1 MKISFH
7 CKREKDENINIESFA
22 KFYLP
27 SYFSEIK
34 KEILI
39 SCPDEDTT
47 QKRPDYYL
55 SPPGIAVE
63 VKRLYDKE
71 DIEKREKRNRIQ
83 SALNELTSKEQTL
96 NAVYF
101 LQYPWDLNIKRRK
114 EKNVAKKIFEAVKS
128 NLRSFK
134 IDNVGSFK
142 VIDKLKYDKT
152 KIILAIPNNITNIT
166 ETIYKSVLPLIGKV
180 EQQLSNVDAT
190 KKIFLLIA
198 DYFLSRDIP
207 DLFKAL
213 SYSYNSLS
221 QCKNIDE
228 IWLQIKTPGD
238 EFQHHLL
245 YSSDFF
251 TSFERGAFERIT
263 EKEIYLF
270 ENWFRPLSNLGDE
283 YKLKLFFALKKFL
296 KGNKPWEIFKD
307 SSVREEMVRLGD
319 WLAEN
324 DKFEDTKWIIDK
336 FINDPDPEEPENFSG
351 DPQFNYHQQII
362 NGEEPVVITTVLG
375 NLAWV
380 IKKLATRKEYISET
394 LNYTKILLSHKN
406 LYVKLQ
412 AIAPLIEISSK
423 RQWLDGW
430 GKRPR
435 QGQYKEFHDLT
446 FDLVKL
452 VKKNPKYKAIAKWLC
467 NVFAYYKDL
476 STEEVE
482 QVLNALKITEESAG
496 LFVYFAI
503 FRQKHYKDQ
512 PINYNNQKFEK
523 MLKEMIS
530 DKNGYLKLQ
539 ENIAFYLWKAYEE
552 NPNVIYEIKPYIELI
567 LEQPYLK
574 QVYEYIIKI
583 VKDCIES
590 EPDLCTQWY
599 KHILFVISEY
609 PPRILPHTEKIV
621 EAIAKFNPNKLTN
634 IVEKLLHL
642 WGKGAFIGDL
652 KRLFESYKFVPSEN
666 KRWEIKEK
674 FQELYNS
681 MRKRNPEI
689 EIDWD

>member
-1 MKISFH
+1 MKVSKIIIS
-7 CKREKDENINIESFA
+7 DNPNT
-22 KFYLP
+22 
-27 SYFSEIK
+27 EIYVDHF
-34 KEILI
+34 I
-39 SCPDEDTT
+39 
-47 QKRPDYYL
+47 DYYL
-55 SPPGIAVE
+55 SLYKVGNIAIKVE
-63 VKRLYDKE
+63 ILYDREEIEFTQLRSSGLKE
-71 DIEKREKRNRIQ
+71 LQKALDELVQ
-83 SALNELTSKEQTL
+83 SENFA
-96 NAVYF
+96 NAVYY
-101 LQYPWDLNIKRRK
+101 LGYPWGLKIEKGK
-114 EKNVAKKIFEAVKS
+114 EKEIAEKIFEAIKNNQKEFNIS
-128 NLRSFK
+128 DIGTFK
-134 IDNVGSFK
+134 IL
-142 VIDKLKYDKT
+142 LKSESQKAR
-152 KIILAIPNNITNIT
+152 IILASMSPIRNPILTIHQNISPKINTAD
-166 ETIYKSVLPLIGKV
+166 ER
-180 EQQLSNVDAT
+180 LSEVQAD
-190 KKIFLLIA
+190 KKILLFINKNVL
-198 DYFLSRDIP
+198 DGKSELIE
-207 DLFKAL
+207 AL

-238 EFQHHLL
+238 EFHHHLL

-283 YKLKLFFALKKFL
+283 YKWKLFIALKQFL
-296 KGNKPWEIFKD
+296 NNKMPWEIFKD

-380 IKKLATRKEYISET
+380 IKKLATRKEYISEA
-394 LNYTKILLSHKN
+394 LKYTKILLSHKN

-523 MLKEMIS
+523 MLKKMIS

-552 NPNVIYEIKPYIELI
+552 NPNVIYEIKPYIELM

-574 QVYEYIIKI
+574 QVYEYIIEI

-599 KHILFVISEY
+599 KHILSVISEY
-609 PPRILPHTEKIV
+609 PPSILQHTERIV
-621 EAIAKFNPNKLTN
+621 EAIAKFNPNELTN

-642 WGKGAFIGDL
+642 WEKGAFIGDL

-681 MRKRNPEI
+681 MRKRNPEV